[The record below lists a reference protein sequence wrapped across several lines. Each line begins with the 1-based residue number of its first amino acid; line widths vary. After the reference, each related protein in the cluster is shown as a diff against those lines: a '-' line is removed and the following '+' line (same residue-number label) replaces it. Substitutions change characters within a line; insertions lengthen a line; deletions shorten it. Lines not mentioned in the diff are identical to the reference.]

1 MVKLKDLLKEG
12 SPGYKNR
19 QFGDPL
25 PTLEDVMKEKNIKD
39 LKLGKVYTDKDRPP
53 FQVQE
58 ETINEAPEMEL
69 AKGLDKITD
78 MIVKLGNRYK
88 KKADVDGMVRSWM
101 LGLKSKLKKAGIKSE
116 SINEN
121 DKVKVLKLLIKRGDN
136 PKDAKKD
143 VEKLYNKVSKMYKNV
158 SNSKKAEIISTL
170 SAKMAGK

>member
-1 MVKLKDLLKEG
+1 MVKLKDLVE
-12 SPGYKNR
+12 
-19 QFGDPL
+19 D
-25 PTLEDVMKEKNIKD
+25 LE
-39 LKLGKVYTDKDRPP
+39 LGKVYTDKDRPP
-53 FQVQE
+53 FQVKE

-121 DKVKVLKLLIKRGDN
+121 DLQRATRIYNDFENIIGKFG
-136 PKDAKKD
+136 KDMVRITKD
-143 VEKLYNKVSKMYKNV
+143 VEKLKGDKTDSKIFIKQYTKGMNPLLALIRSWFKG
-158 SNSKKAEIISTL
+158 EQRRPR
-170 SAKMAGK
+170 